1 MQSFVILPVIIYFW
15 GKGAYCGWICSC
27 GALAETMGDGHRHK
41 MLHGAPWN
49 RWNMLG
55 QAILAIC
62 VLMLLTR
69 IIAWVIPDTGLGQWM
84 GQFHDGMLRG

>member
-1 MQSFVILPVIIYFW
+1 
-15 GKGAYCGWICSC
+15 
-27 GALAETMGDGHRHK
+27 

-69 IIAWVIPDTGLGQWM
+69 IIAWVTPDTGLGQWM